1 LDIVAEVYNII
12 LFTMDTGTES
22 YDISEA
28 YSECEAQRRER
39 MEAFFV
45 DNANAML
52 FRNNAFSYGVLVKEQ
67 RNAPLENTEKCVEF
81 FKGIMEGARE
91 QDWFLAVGQPV
102 ERLSSIKLSYHTA
115 SKAFARRY
123 LYDGSVLYYG
133 NLEQEE
139 TKKDDSRFLKK
150 IDINALNPATLERF
164 LGSGLL
170 DETEDFVRDY
180 FQAIGHEAM
189 ESLVFR
195 NYVILN
201 VRFSVLGFLQKLGCE
216 PGRLEGQDTEQE
228 LMERAQSMET
238 AQKYAQD
245 IIRNAIMLRDENS
258 GNRNRS
264 ILKSA
269 IEYIDTHYVDE
280 SLSLN
285 TAAQVANI
293 SANHF
298 SALFSQNMGQTFI
311 EYLTALRM
319 EHARELLR
327 CTGKRSSEIAAE
339 VGYKDAHYF
348 SYLFKKTQGMTPS
361 EYRKTRED
369 RG

>member
-1 LDIVAEVYNII
+1 
-12 LFTMDTGTES
+12 
-22 YDISEA
+22 
-28 YSECEAQRRER
+28 
-39 MEAFFV
+39 
-45 DNANAML
+45 
-52 FRNNAFSYGVLVKEQ
+52 
-67 RNAPLENTEKCVEF
+67 
-81 FKGIMEGARE
+81 MEGARE
-91 QDWFLAVGQPV
+91 QDWFLAAGQPV

-133 NLEQEE
+133 DLEQEE

-150 IDINALNPATLERF
+150 IDINALNPAVLERF

-238 AQKYAQD
+238 AK
-245 IIRNAIMLRDENS
+245 NTLRILS
-258 GNRNRS
+258 GRQ
-264 ILKSA
+264 LC
-269 IEYIDTHYVDE
+269 
-280 SLSLN
+280 
-285 TAAQVANI
+285 
-293 SANHF
+293 F
-298 SALFSQNMGQTFI
+298 
-311 EYLTALRM
+311 
-319 EHARELLR
+319 
-327 CTGKRSSEIAAE
+327 
-339 VGYKDAHYF
+339 
-348 SYLFKKTQGMTPS
+348 GM
-361 EYRKTRED
+361 RTREIET
-369 RG
+369 GVS